1 MTAASPNPSDSGDMP
16 RYMLRD
22 DTGRQLLCCLEEIV
36 PIDGVDYGLLS
47 PVDTPVSLVRL
58 PQAEGEEPE
67 EIVDWQERS
76 PILAVA
82 EAVLQ
87 EHDYILVRS
96 AFTLTVIDDFEEG
109 GDDAHA
115 EGEDA
120 DEGDEI
126 EEGDEIGEE
135 SEEETGDLFESLIDR
150 PFYVGEEQYD
160 LFVPLEPFLLV
171 AALEEPE
178 PRVVE
183 GEEFERVKPL
193 IEAELEKR
201 EWGD

>member
-1 MTAASPNPSDSGDMP
+1 MTAASPNLSDSGDMP
-16 RYMLRD
+16 RYVLRD
-22 DTGRQLLCCLEEIV
+22 DTGRQLVCYLEEIV

-96 AFTLTVIDDFEEG
+96 AFTLTVTGDFDEG
-109 GDDAHA
+109 GD
-115 EGEDA
+115 EA
-120 DEGDEI
+120 DEEEEI
-126 EEGDEIGEE
+126 EEGDEIDEE
-135 SEEETGDLFESLIDR
+135 GEEETRDLFEPLIDR

-171 AALEEPE
+171 AVLEEPE
-178 PRVVE
+178 PRVLQA

-193 IEAELEKR
+193 IEAELEQR

>member
-1 MTAASPNPSDSGDMP
+1 MP
-16 RYMLRD
+16 KYMLRD
-22 DTGRQLLCCLEEIV
+22 DTGRLLLCYLEEIV

-67 EIVDWQERS
+67 EIIDWQERS

-82 EAVLQ
+82 DAVLQ
-87 EHDYILVRS
+87 EHDYTLVRS
-96 AFTLTVIDDFEEG
+96 AFTLTVTSDFDEG
-109 GDDAHA
+109 GDDEAHS
-115 EGEDA
+115 EDP
-120 DEGDEI
+120 DEEEEI
-126 EEGDEIGEE
+126 EEGDAIEEE
-135 SEEETGDLFESLIDR
+135 SDEETEEFESLIDR

-160 LFVPLEPFLLV
+160 LFVPVEPFLLV
-171 AALEEPE
+171 AVLEEPE

-193 IEAELEKR
+193 IEAELEQR

>member
-1 MTAASPNPSDSGDMP
+1 
-16 RYMLRD
+16 MLRD
-22 DTGRQLLCCLEEIV
+22 DTGRQLLCYLEEVV

-58 PQAEGEEPE
+58 PQLEGEEPK
-67 EIVDWQERS
+67 EIVDWQKRS

-87 EHDYILVRS
+87 EHDYTLVRS
-96 AFTLTVIDDFEEG
+96 AFTLTVISDF
-109 GDDAHA
+109 
-115 EGEDA
+115 
-120 DEGDEI
+120 DEGDDEAPAEEEDAEEEEEI
-126 EEGDEIGEE
+126 EEGDVI
-135 SEEETGDLFESLIDR
+135 EEEDEDEEEEAGDLFESLIDR

-171 AALEEPE
+171 AVLEEPE
-178 PRVVE
+178 PRVLE

-193 IEAELEKR
+193 IEAELERR

>member
-16 RYMLRD
+16 KYMLRD
-22 DTGRQLLCCLEEIV
+22 DTGRQLLCYLEEIV

-67 EIVDWQERS
+67 EIIDWQERS

-82 EAVLQ
+82 DAVLQ
-87 EHDYILVRS
+87 EHDYTLVRS
-96 AFTLTVIDDFEEG
+96 AFTLTVTGDFDEG
-109 GDDAHA
+109 GDDEAHA
-115 EGEDA
+115 EDA
-120 DEGDEI
+120 DEEEEI
-126 EEGDEIGEE
+126 EEGDAIEEE
-135 SEEETGDLFESLIDR
+135 SDEETEDVFESLIDR

-171 AALEEPE
+171 AVLEEPE

-193 IEAELEKR
+193 IEAELEQR